1 MNNKIKS
8 CLDFQGFTPSK
19 KTLRIMLKILDEKLN
34 QLQNLKLQSKMN
46 GMTIQRLC

>member
-8 CLDFQGFTPSK
+8 CLDFQGVHTIK
-19 KTLRIMLKILDEKLN
+19 NITYNVKILDEKLN